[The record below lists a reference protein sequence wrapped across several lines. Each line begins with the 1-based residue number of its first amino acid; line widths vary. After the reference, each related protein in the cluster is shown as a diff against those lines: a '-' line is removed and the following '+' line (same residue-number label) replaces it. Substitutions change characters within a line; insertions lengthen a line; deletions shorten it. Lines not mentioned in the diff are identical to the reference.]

1 MSVGNSQSLDHQP
14 VNDDCQGSWH
24 QHNPRKGQFT
34 MRILKTITT
43 IGVAGAMALT
53 LAACGGN
60 AGNAGNAGSDGASS
74 GGSIENLKIGISL
87 PQKTSENWVEADGFF
102 NDTCTEQKLDCTLQF
117 ANGGVAEQQNQI
129 DAMITSGVKVLI
141 IGAIDGTSLGT
152 QVEKAKDA
160 GISVI
165 AYDRLLLDTEAIDNY
180 VAYDN
185 FQVGVK
191 QGEALLEGLA
201 KIKGDGP
208 YKIELVAGS
217 NDDSNSSR
225 FFNGAM
231 SILQPKIDDGT
242 LVVGSGQ
249 TQQSQAATQG
259 WDPKNAQ
266 SRMDAILAQNYPGSE
281 VPDGILSPN
290 DTLARAVLTS
300 VEQAGKEQPVVTG
313 QDSEVE
319 SLKWIMQGK
328 QYSTISKPT
337 LPLVQNSIALA
348 VKLASGE
355 KDIKELNGIQ
365 VDEEQYNNNKK
376 NVPSFLLEPIV
387 ATKDNAKD
395 VYKDEPKKLEAVN
408 SVG

>member
-1 MSVGNSQSLDHQP
+1 
-14 VNDDCQGSWH
+14 
-24 QHNPRKGQFT
+24 
-34 MRILKTITT
+34 MRILKTMASLGAA
-43 IGVAGAMALT
+43 GV
-53 LAACGGN
+53 LAISMTACSGN
-60 AGNAGNAGSDGASS
+60 AGNAGGGGDEGSGDTA
-74 GGSIENLKIGISL
+74 NMKVGISL

-102 NDTCTEQKLDCTLQF
+102 QETCEEKELDCTIQF
-117 ANGGVAEQQNQI
+117 ANGGVAEQQNQV

-152 QVEKAKDA
+152 QVAKAKEQDIA
-160 GISVI
+160 VV
-165 AYDRLLLDTEAIDNY
+165 AYDRLLMGTEDVDYY

-185 FQVGVK
+185 FEVGVK

-201 KIKGDGP
+201 AQKGDGP
-208 YKIELVAGS
+208 YAIELVAGS

-225 FFNGAM
+225 FFDGAM

-242 LVVGSGQ
+242 LEVKSGQ
-249 TQQSQAATQG
+249 TEQSQAATQG

-266 SRMDAILAQNYPGSE
+266 SRMDAILAQNYPGDE

-313 QDSEVE
+313 QDSEIE
-319 SLKWIMQGK
+319 SLKWIMEGK

-337 LPLVQNSIALA
+337 LPLVQNSIDLA
-348 VKLASGE
+348 MELGAGQT
-355 KDIKELNGIQ
+355 DLTDLNGIS
-365 VDEEQYNNNKK
+365 VDSDQYNNDVK

-395 VYKDEPKKLEAVN
+395 VYKDEPKKLEAVE